1 MYIQLLKHATK
12 YGSGLAFRLRIAFFS
27 SRLSLAQKRGPA
39 RRSRGS
45 CKQRARPKEFLLAL
59 IPRGIFRD
67 ASLKEHAG
75 QGCAWAQQQ
84 CRAQAQGFGHL
95 YVVLVESASTRYSF
109 CPPFL
114 SFWYQDGLSRTSKR
128 YWRINSGA
136 AVPSQPPSRLTGGGQ

>member
-1 MYIQLLKHATK
+1 M
-12 YGSGLAFRLRIAFFS
+12 
-27 SRLSLAQKRGPA
+27 
-39 RRSRGS
+39 
-45 CKQRARPKEFLLAL
+45 

-67 ASLKEHAG
+67 ASLEECAG

-84 CRAQAQGFGHL
+84 CGALAQGFGHL

-128 YWRINSGA
+128 YWRVNSGA
-136 AVPSQPPSRLTGGGQ
+136 AVPSQPPSRLTGGGQCAADRKQPSVLPQLLSKGPLQARAEF